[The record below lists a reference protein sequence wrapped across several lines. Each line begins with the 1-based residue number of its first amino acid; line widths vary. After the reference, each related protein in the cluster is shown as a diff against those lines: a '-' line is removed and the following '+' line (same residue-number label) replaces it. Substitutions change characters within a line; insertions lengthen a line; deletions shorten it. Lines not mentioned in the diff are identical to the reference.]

1 MEPDLVL
8 NRILSELAEALGL
21 SDYYDRECMYLEI
34 C

>member
-21 SDYYDRECMYLEI
+21 SDYYDRESVC
-34 C
+34 